1 MVVESGNGLLN
12 LGVSCYVLESIVVS
26 GSKSSSLVV
35 GQIWQFIIE
44 LNLGLVVE
52 SWSCF
57 SCLGVGCRVWELVV

>member
-35 GQIWQFIIE
+35 GQIWQLIIE
-44 LNLGLVVE
+44 FG
-52 SWSCF
+52 S
-57 SCLGVGCRVWELVV
+57 